1 MKLSVRATGSELM
14 DEPELDPED
23 LESALRDL
31 QGVNRWLGGWR
42 VLRRCMGALL
52 AKMPPGHYRV
62 LDVGTGS
69 ADLPL
74 RLAPWARRR
83 GKHFEIVATD
93 VHPQTVELARVNT
106 GEAPD
111 VKVEYAD
118 ALALPYQNGEFDFAL
133 CSTTLHHFEEPDAVQ
148 ALREMNRVARHGVV
162 INDLRRSSLALVGAR
177 LLAATAWRGSR
188 FTRHD
193 GPLSVRRAFTAAEL
207 RRLARAARLPNAR
220 VRTHLPFRLSLV
232 VDCTAG
238 HSGRDE

>member
-1 MKLSVRATGSELM
+1 MKLSARAAGSELM

-23 LESALRDL
+23 LAAALRDL
-31 QGVNRWLGGWR
+31 RGVNRWLGGWR
-42 VLRRCMGALL
+42 VLRRCMAALL
-52 AKMPPGHYRV
+52 ARLPPGHYRV

-74 RLAPWARRR
+74 RLASWARHR
-83 GKHFEIVATD
+83 GKHLDILATD

-106 GEAPD
+106 GGAPD
-111 VKVEYAD
+111 VKVEAAD
-118 ALALPYQNGEFDFAL
+118 ALALPYSDGEFDFAL
-133 CSTTLHHFEEPDAVQ
+133 CSTALHHFEEQDAVQ
-148 ALREMNRVARHGVV
+148 ALREMNRVARYGMV
-162 INDLRRSSLALVGAR
+162 INDLRRSGLALLGAR

-207 RRLARAARLPNAR
+207 RRLARAARLPNAC

-232 VDCTAG
+232 VDRTP
-238 HSGRDE
+238 GRPGTP